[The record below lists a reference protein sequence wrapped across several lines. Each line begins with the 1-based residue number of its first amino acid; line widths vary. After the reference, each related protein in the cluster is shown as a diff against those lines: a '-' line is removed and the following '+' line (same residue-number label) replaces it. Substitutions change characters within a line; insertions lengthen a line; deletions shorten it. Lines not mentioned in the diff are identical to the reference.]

1 MIEETATIVRVED
14 HAVWVETRRKSSC
27 GGCAAKNGCGVSVLD
42 KLFAAKRSSLRV
54 LAEPGYQ
61 PGEEVVIGIREQAL
75 VRGSLAVYSVPL
87 LGLILGALAGTL
99 AAGQGLTAN
108 AELSAILLGVTG
120 FIAGLWWLRR
130 FTRRI
135 SNDERYQPVVLHRVF
150 NSGTHPVTQ

>member
-1 MIEETATIVRVED
+1 MIEETAVIVRVED
-14 HAVWVETRRKSSC
+14 QAVWVETRRQSSC

-42 KLFAAKRSSLRV
+42 KLFAGKRSLLRV

-61 PGEEVVIGIREQAL
+61 PGEEVVIGICEQAL

-99 AAGQGLTAN
+99 AAGQSHIAS
-108 AELSAILLGVTG
+108 AELAAILLGVTG

-135 SNDERYQPVVLHRVF
+135 SNDRRYQPVVLHRVF
-150 NSGTHPVTQ
+150 NTGTHPVIQ